1 MFKSWMKYLAV
12 FALGFGFCFVLHL
25 DEITESEE
33 ISANEA
39 EQNEVMSFKLDHSAT
54 AKLLITMSNR
64 YARFSMCDLD
74 STKKY
79 DIASMFILN
88 SMLLGSM
95 TVQPDE
101 IHKENFTVSVS
112 LMSLLK
118 QSSSDKL
125 FGPLRAK
132 TEAYCAQYLSYDC
145 NKVSDA
151 VDFVSEVCK

>member
-1 MFKSWMKYLAV
+1 MFKSWMKYLSV
-12 FALGFGFCFVLHL
+12 FALGFGFCVVLHV
-25 DEITESEE
+25 DELTQSEE
-33 ISANEA
+33 ISANGS
-39 EQNEVMSFKLDHSAT
+39 EQNEVMSRKLNHSAT

-118 QSSSDKL
+118 QSTSGKL
-125 FGPLRAK
+125 FSSLLAK
-132 TEAYCAQYLSYDC
+132 TEEYRAEHLSYDC
-145 NKVSDA
+145 NKVSDV
-151 VDFVSEVCK
+151 VDVVSEVCK